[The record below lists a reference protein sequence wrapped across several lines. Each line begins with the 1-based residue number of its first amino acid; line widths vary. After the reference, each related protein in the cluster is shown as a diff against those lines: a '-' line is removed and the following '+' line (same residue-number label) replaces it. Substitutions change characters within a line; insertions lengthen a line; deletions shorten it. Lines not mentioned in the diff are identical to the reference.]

1 MSPQAIAAYWHTLGD
16 PLVAYA
22 PQALA
27 HLGLAPATQDLLAT
41 VGLPR
46 DTAPYLS
53 FDDSLKRVSTTY
65 NLPSA
70 FAQFVQLG
78 TDGLGNPIVLNT
90 SLNAYVEWL
99 DHDDRFA
106 THYIN
111 CSLQAFMASLVA
123 YRRFIE
129 DLLATRGEDAYL
141 DADFT
146 NEQLTI
152 LQQHL
157 TEADAQAL
165 AEDGFWRLEI
175 STLLTNRAE
184 FQQ

>member
-1 MSPQAIAAYWHTLGD
+1 MSPQDIAAYWRTLGE
-16 PLVAYA
+16 PLFAY
-22 PQALA
+22 PPEVLA
-27 HLGLAPATQDLLAT
+27 RLGIAPATQALLAT

-46 DTAPYLS
+46 TAAPYLS
-53 FDDSLKRVSTTY
+53 FDASLERVSTLY

-90 SLNAYVEWL
+90 SRNASVEWL
-99 DHDDRFA
+99 DHDKGFA

-111 CSLQAFMASLVA
+111 CSLQAFMVSLVA

-146 NEQLTI
+146 DEQLTV
-152 LQQHL
+152 LQQRL

-165 AEDGFWRLEI
+165 MEGGFWQLEI

-184 FQQ
+184 F